1 MFLSE
6 AEDLFLEPVLEE
18 FRRVDTSL
26 NRLCIEARRTI
37 VTEWKRAIAESGG
50 GFGLALGWLMRRH

>member
-18 FRRVDTSL
+18 FRRVDASL

-37 VTEWKRAIAESGG
+37 VTKWKRAIAESGG